1 VATSS
6 FKLTSLGASLASA
19 PVYSHAHFLKV
30 FSSAPTCAAWVCSV
44 EYCFKNRSDHSRCLG
59 SGLWGSL
66 IDGVSSRSC
75 QSREQC
81 VASAPNHAQNLWSG
95 IFLLRNQQ
103 NLSPSIILKPS
114 ISKSGDERYDIVGMQ
129 CFRFMKEF

>member
-81 VASAPNHAQNLWSG
+81 VASAPNHARNLRSR
-95 IFLLRNQQ
+95 IFLL
-103 NLSPSIILKPS
+103 PSIERKF
-114 ISKSGDERYDIVGMQ
+114 DETTRGPLWFCRWPRLFI
-129 CFRFMKEF
+129 KK